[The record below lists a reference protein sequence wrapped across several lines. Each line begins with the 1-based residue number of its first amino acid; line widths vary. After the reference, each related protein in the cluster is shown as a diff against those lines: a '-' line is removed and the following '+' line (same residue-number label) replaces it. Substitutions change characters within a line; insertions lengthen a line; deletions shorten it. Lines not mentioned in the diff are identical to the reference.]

1 MTARPAALPLFGDAY
16 MADTR
21 HLTLEEHGA
30 YLMLLLIAWRSP
42 DCSLP
47 DDDARLGRML
57 GITPKKW
64 AKLKPSVMS
73 FWKLTETGW
82 QQERLTKEFR
92 FVAKKSEQNRQS
104 ANSRWNDKSL
114 KNKDSDD
121 ADAYAG
127 AMPDG
132 CPSTSTSTS
141 HEEEEEEERAGAK
154 PDSVE
159 EIARLIGNAGGI
171 NHNPANDHGRYADNL
186 AHVREWMKI
195 GATVDEMTECA
206 RRVCA
211 SNSAPIRTFRYLDPA
226 IRQTVALKGAVVRRE
241 NLNGK
246 PDSASPAEQSND
258 PLIRAAAARRA
269 ERRAG
274 ERAEHFGA
282 EGAGAH

>member
-47 DDDARLGRML
+47 DDDARLARML

-64 AKLKPSVMS
+64 AKLKPSVMA
-73 FWKLTETGW
+73 FWKLTATGW

-114 KNKDSDD
+114 KNNEVDD
-121 ADAYAG
+121 ANAHAD

-159 EIARLIGNAGGI
+159 EVARLIGNAGGI
-171 NHNPANDHGRYADNL
+171 NHNPANDSGRYADNL
-186 AHVREWMKI
+186 AHVREWMKL
-195 GATVDEMTECA
+195 GATVEEMTECA

-211 SNSAPIRTFRYLDPA
+211 SNSEPIRTFRYLDPA
-226 IRQTVALKGAVVRRE
+226 IRQTVARRE
-241 NLNGK
+241 NPHGTRQS
-246 PDSASPAEQSND
+246 PVRSSTRSSASGRLLAAIAAEE
-258 PLIRAAAARRA
+258 A
-269 ERRAG
+269 ERP
-274 ERAEHFGA
+274 H
-282 EGAGAH
+282 